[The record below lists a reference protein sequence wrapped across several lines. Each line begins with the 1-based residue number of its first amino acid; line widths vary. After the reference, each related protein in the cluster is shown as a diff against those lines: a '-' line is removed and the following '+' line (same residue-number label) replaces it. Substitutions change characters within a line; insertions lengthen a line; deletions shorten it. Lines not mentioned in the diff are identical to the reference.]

1 MKNIIKAVLAGAAG
15 VVLGVLL
22 GELLEYWMAD
32 LEISIP
38 WFVVLIVLCCA
49 VLFWN
54 IKTSND
60 RIQAKTT
67 ILKVPPGEEARSI
80 HKHKKGLIVTVSLP
94 EDDINWNQEIPSTS
108 RLNTLL
114 TAVKTHA
121 SSLEYIWLLGTKGV
135 NGSRSVFERLS
146 EYLNRN
152 KDSLG
157 LIKLKEIRYLDP
169 IEMSEDNQ
177 VTECVR
183 KTVDEVFDH
192 PPKGLEQSDVIADCT
207 GGTKSISLGV
217 ILACLEEN
225 RDIQLIGSKYKPDG
239 RPDGSTAFPMII
251 EFSTNR
257 AEYNK

>member
-1 MKNIIKAVLAGAAG
+1 MKNIFKAVLTGVAGFMLALLVEYVIADIKIPMPWII
-15 VVLGVLL
+15 VV
-22 GELLEYWMAD
+22 
-32 LEISIP
+32 
-38 WFVVLIVLCCA
+38 IVLCLIIWIWS
-49 VLFWN
+49 V
-54 IKTSND
+54 KTSND

-67 ILKVPPGEEARSI
+67 ILKIPSGEEAKSI
-80 HKHKKGLIVTVSLP
+80 HKAKKGLIVTVSLP
-94 EDDINWNQEIPSTS
+94 EADIDWNQEIPSTS

-121 SSLEYIWLLGTKGV
+121 SSLEYIWLLATKGA
-135 NGSRSVFERLS
+135 NGSSSVLENLKDN
-146 EYLNRN
+146 LIRN
-152 KDSLG
+152 KESLG
-157 LIKLKEIRYLDP
+157 LSNLVEIRFLDP

-192 PPKGLEQSDVIADCT
+192 PPQGLKQSDIIADCT

-225 RDIQLIGSKYKPDG
+225 RDIQLIGSHYDPNG